1 MLAAILNAGP
11 SSAQVAGPGLAGP
24 WHGAIEIAAAKL
36 TIRVVFTE
44 AAAGLSATIDI
55 PQQGAKGLT
64 LRAVTRDGAAVRFEL
79 PAGQTTAVFKGTLD
93 GDAIRGDFSQGPAA
107 GTFHL
112 SRGEAPPP
120 PKPADLPYKAEDVTF
135 TNGAITLAGTLT
147 IPPGSGPF
155 PGVVLLTGSGPQN
168 RDEELFGFKIFGV
181 IADHLTRNGVA
192 VLRYDDRGVGQS
204 SGGDSNPTTEDFAG
218 DALAGLSLI
227 SGRPEVDRNRVGL
240 FGHSEGAVVAAIA
253 AARSQAVKFIVM
265 MAGTAIP
272 GDLVLRRQAEDLARA
287 GGANDAQVAAI
298 LAAHAAMLDGVRK
311 GAEPAELERLVGV
324 LANAQIDALP
334 EGQRKQIPDR
344 AAYVANV
351 SKTQAAGLRSGWM
364 KFFVSFDPAS
374 VLVKVRCPVLALF
387 GGKDMQVPE
396 AVNRKPLESALAKG
410 GNTQVI
416 VKSYPSAN
424 HLFITAVTG
433 SPAEYPTL
441 EKTFVP
447 GFLADVTGWI
457 LKQGAK

>member
-1 MLAAILNAGP
+1 
-11 SSAQVAGPGLAGP
+11 
-24 WHGAIEIAAAKL
+24 
-36 TIRVVFTE
+36 
-44 AAAGLSATIDI
+44 
-55 PQQGAKGLT
+55 
-64 LRAVTRDGAAVRFEL
+64 
-79 PAGQTTAVFKGTLD
+79 
-93 GDAIRGDFSQGPAA
+93 
-107 GTFHL
+107 
-112 SRGEAPPP
+112 
-120 PKPADLPYKAEDVTF
+120 
-135 TNGAITLAGTLT
+135 
-147 IPPGSGPF
+147 
-155 PGVVLLTGSGPQN
+155 VVLLTGSGPQN

-192 VLRYDDRGVGQS
+192 VLRSDDRGVGQS

-218 DALAGLSLI
+218 DALAGLTLMS
-227 SGRPEVDRNRVGL
+227 SRSEVDRNRVGL

-253 AARSQAVKFIVM
+253 AARSPAVKFIVM
-265 MAGTAIP
+265 MAGTAIR
-272 GDLVLRRQAEDLARA
+272 GDQVLRKQAEDTARA

-298 LAAHAAMLDGVRK
+298 LAAHAALLDGVRR

-344 AAYVANV
+344 SAYVANA
-351 SKTQAAGLRSGWM
+351 SKAQAAGIRSGWM
-364 KFFVSFDPAS
+364 KFFIDFDPAS

-396 AVNRKPLESALAKG
+396 PVNRPPLESALAKG
-410 GNTQVI
+410 GNTLVT
-416 VKSYPSAN
+416 VKTYPAAN

-447 GFLADVTGWI
+447 GFLADVTSWI
-457 LKQGAK
+457 LEKGAK